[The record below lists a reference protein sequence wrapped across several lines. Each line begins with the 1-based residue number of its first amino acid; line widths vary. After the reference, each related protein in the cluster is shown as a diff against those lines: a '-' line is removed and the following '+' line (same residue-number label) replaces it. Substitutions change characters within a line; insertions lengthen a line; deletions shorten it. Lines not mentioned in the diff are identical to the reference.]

1 MSRDSRSTY
10 YLATLLSHFT
20 PLYNRGVLI
29 NNACLTQVNTGPLAV
44 VTLNCPASNNRIDQT
59 LAAEIRQVCR
69 EVREDSAVNLV
80 LFTGSGDCF
89 SVGRLPVP
97 PEVLTGDVITG
108 EVITG
113 SPAYHQQWITGL
125 RVADSVAELP
135 VPVVMALNG
144 DALDQGLE
152 LALAGDI
159 RVADENGRFGLTDL
173 ASGGFPGG
181 FPWDGGTQRLPRLVG
196 PAWAQDLILTGRVL
210 GAYQALELGLV
221 NRVTP
226 PGQSFAEARELA
238 EQILRGGPLAARYVK
253 EAVHQGMDLALP
265 QGLALEAD
273 LNIILQSTRDRAE
286 GLASFAEKR
295 PPRYSGE

>member
-1 MSRDSRSTY
+1 M
-10 YLATLLSHFT
+10 
-20 PLYNRGVLI
+20 
-29 NNACLTQVNTGPLAV
+29 
-44 VTLNCPASNNRIDQT
+44 VTLNCPASDNRIDQT

-69 EVREDSAVNLV
+69 EIREDSGVNLV
-80 LFTGSGDCF
+80 LFTGSGDSF
-89 SVGRLPVP
+89 SAGRLPVP
-97 PEVLTGDVITG
+97 SEGTTGELTGPT
-108 EVITG
+108 
-113 SPAYHQQWITGL
+113 AYHRQWIAVL

-159 RVADENGRFGLTDL
+159 RLADENARFGLTSL
-173 ASGGFPGG
+173 ASGG

-210 GAYQALELGLV
+210 GAHQALELGLV

-226 PGQSFAEARELA
+226 PGQALAEARVLA
-238 EQILRGGPLAARYVK
+238 EKILQGGPLAARYVK
-253 EAVHQGMDLALP
+253 EAVYQGMDLALP
-265 QGLALEAD
+265 QGLALEAN

-295 PPRYSGE
+295 PPRYSGA

>member
-1 MSRDSRSTY
+1 MA
-10 YLATLLSHFT
+10 L
-20 PLYNRGVLI
+20 
-29 NNACLTQVNTGPLAV
+29 

-69 EVREDSAVNLV
+69 EIREDSDVNLV

-89 SVGRLPVP
+89 SAGRLPVP
-97 PEVLTGDVITG
+97 TDVINGPT
-108 EVITG
+108 
-113 SPAYHQQWITGL
+113 AYHQQWIAGL
-125 RVADSVAELP
+125 RVAGSVAELP

-144 DALDQGLE
+144 DALDHGLE
-152 LALAGDI
+152 LALAGDL
-159 RVADENGRFGLTDL
+159 RLADANARIGLTGL
-173 ASGGFPGG
+173 ASGGFPSS

-196 PAWAQDLILTGRVL
+196 LAWAQDLILTGRIL
-210 GAYQALELGLV
+210 GAHEALELGLV

-226 PGQSFAEARELA
+226 PGQALAQARELA

-253 EAVHQGMDLALP
+253 EAVYQGMDLALP
-265 QGLALEAD
+265 QGLTLEAD

-295 PPRYSGE
+295 PPRYSGA

>member
-1 MSRDSRSTY
+1 M
-10 YLATLLSHFT
+10 
-20 PLYNRGVLI
+20 
-29 NNACLTQVNTGPLAV
+29 AV
-44 VTLNCPASNNRIDQT
+44 VTLNCPASKNRIDQA

-69 EVREDSAVNLV
+69 EIREDSDVNLV

-97 PEVLTGDVITG
+97 
-108 EVITG
+108 
-113 SPAYHQQWITGL
+113 SPASSADTTGPTAHHQRWITGL
-125 RVADSVAELP
+125 RVADSVAELS

-159 RVADENGRFGLTDL
+159 RLADGNARFGLTDL
-173 ASGGFPGG
+173 VSGG

-196 PAWAQDLILTGRVL
+196 PAWAKDLILTGRVL
-210 GAYQALELGLV
+210 GAQEALELGLV
-221 NRVTP
+221 NRVTA
-226 PGQSFAEARELA
+226 PGQTLAAARELA
-238 EQILRGGPLAARYVK
+238 ERVLRGGPLAARYLK
-253 EAVHQGMDLALP
+253 EAVYQGMDLALP

-273 LNIILQSTRDRAE
+273 LNIILQGTEDRAE

-295 PPRYSGE
+295 PPRYSGR

>member
-1 MSRDSRSTY
+1 M
-10 YLATLLSHFT
+10 
-20 PLYNRGVLI
+20 
-29 NNACLTQVNTGPLAV
+29 

-69 EVREDSAVNLV
+69 EIGENPDVNLV

-89 SVGRLPVP
+89 SAGRLPLP
-97 PEVLTGDVITG
+97 PEVKT
-108 EVITG
+108 
-113 SPAYHQQWITGL
+113 SPPAYLQQWIADL

-144 DALDQGLE
+144 DALDHGLE

-159 RVADENGRFGLTDL
+159 RLADENARFGLTDL
-173 ASGGFPGG
+173 ASGGVLGG

-196 PAWAQDLILTGRVL
+196 PAWAQDLILTGRL
-210 GAYQALELGLV
+210 LDAREALELGLV

-226 PGQSFAEARELA
+226 PGQALAEARELA
-238 EQILRGGPLAARYVK
+238 EQILRGGPIAARYVK
-253 EAVHQGMDLALP
+253 EAICQGMGLALP

-295 PPRYSGE
+295 PPRYSGA

>member
-1 MSRDSRSTY
+1 M
-10 YLATLLSHFT
+10 
-20 PLYNRGVLI
+20 
-29 NNACLTQVNTGPLAV
+29 
-44 VTLNCPASNNRIDQT
+44 VTLNCPASNHRIDQT

-69 EVREDSAVNLV
+69 EIREDSQVNLV

-89 SVGRLPVP
+89 SAGRLPVP
-97 PEVLTGDVITG
+97 PEIITG
-108 EVITG
+108 GITG
-113 SPAYHQQWITGL
+113 PPAYHRQWIAGL

-144 DALDQGLE
+144 DALDHGLE

-159 RVADENGRFGLTDL
+159 RLADENARFGLTDL
-173 ASGGFPGG
+173 ASGR

-210 GAYQALELGLV
+210 GAQEALELGLV
-221 NRVTP
+221 NRVTT
-226 PGQSFAEARELA
+226 PGQALAESRELA

-253 EAVHQGMDLALP
+253 EAVYQGMDLALS

-295 PPRYSGE
+295 PPRYSGA

>member
-1 MSRDSRSTY
+1 M
-10 YLATLLSHFT
+10 
-20 PLYNRGVLI
+20 
-29 NNACLTQVNTGPLAV
+29 AV
-44 VTLNCPASNNRIDQT
+44 VTLSCPASNNRIDQT
-59 LAAEIRQVCR
+59 LAAEIRQACR
-69 EVREDSAVNLV
+69 DIREDPEVNLV

-89 SVGRLPVP
+89 SAGRLPVP
-97 PEVLTGDVITG
+97 PEVTTGP
-108 EVITG
+108 
-113 SPAYHQQWITGL
+113 PAYRQQWIADL

-144 DALDQGLE
+144 DTLDHGLE

-159 RVADENGRFGLTDL
+159 RLADENARFGLTDL
-173 ASGGFPGG
+173 ASGGFPGVL
-181 FPWDGGTQRLPRLVG
+181 PWDGGTQRLPRLVG

-210 GAYQALELGLV
+210 GAHEALELGLV

-226 PGQSFAEARELA
+226 PGQALAEARELA

-253 EAVHQGMDLALP
+253 EAVYQGMDLALS

-295 PPRYSGE
+295 PPRYSGA

>member
-1 MSRDSRSTY
+1 M
-10 YLATLLSHFT
+10 
-20 PLYNRGVLI
+20 
-29 NNACLTQVNTGPLAV
+29 AV
-44 VTLNCPASNNRIDQT
+44 VTLNCPTSNNRIDQA

-69 EVREDSAVNLV
+69 DIREDSELNLV

-89 SVGRLPVP
+89 SAGRLPVP
-97 PEVLTGDVITG
+97 
-108 EVITG
+108 
-113 SPAYHQQWITGL
+113 SPASSGDTTGPMARQQQWIAGL
-125 RVADSVAELP
+125 RVADSVAELS

-144 DALDQGLE
+144 DALDHGLE

-159 RVADENGRFGLTDL
+159 RLADENARFGLTDL
-173 ASGGFPGG
+173 ASGG

-210 GAYQALELGLV
+210 GAHEAFELGLV

-226 PGQSFAEARELA
+226 PGQALAEARELA

-253 EAVHQGMDLALP
+253 EAVYQGMDLALP
-265 QGLALEAD
+265 QGLSLEAD

-286 GLASFAEKR
+286 GLASFAERR
-295 PPRYSGE
+295 PAHYSGA

>member
-1 MSRDSRSTY
+1 MT
-10 YLATLLSHFT
+10 
-20 PLYNRGVLI
+20 
-29 NNACLTQVNTGPLAV
+29 V
-44 VTLNCPASNNRIDQT
+44 VTLSCPASNNRIDQT

-69 EVREDSAVNLV
+69 EIREDSDVNLV

-89 SVGRLPVP
+89 SAGRLPAP
-97 PEVLTGDVITG
+97 PEVTTGP
-108 EVITG
+108 
-113 SPAYHQQWITGL
+113 PAYRQQWIAGL

-144 DALDQGLE
+144 DALDHGLE

-159 RVADENGRFGLTDL
+159 RLADENARFGLTGL
-173 ASGGFPGG
+173 ASGGFPGVL
-181 FPWDGGTQRLPRLVG
+181 PWDGGTQRLPRLVG

-210 GAYQALELGLV
+210 GAHEALELGLV

-226 PGQSFAEARELA
+226 PGQDLAAALELA

-253 EAVHQGMDLALP
+253 EAVYQGMDLALS

-295 PPRYSGE
+295 PPRYSGA

>member
-1 MSRDSRSTY
+1 M
-10 YLATLLSHFT
+10 
-20 PLYNRGVLI
+20 
-29 NNACLTQVNTGPLAV
+29 

-69 EVREDSAVNLV
+69 EIREDSDVNLV

-89 SVGRLPVP
+89 STGRLPVSS
-97 PEVLTGDVITG
+97 DVTTG
-108 EVITG
+108 EVITRP
-113 SPAYHQQWITGL
+113 PACHQQWIAGL
-125 RVADSVAELP
+125 RVADSVANLP

-144 DALDQGLE
+144 DALDHGLE

-159 RVADENGRFGLTDL
+159 RLADEKARLGLTDL

-210 GAYQALELGLV
+210 GAHEALELGLV
-221 NRVTP
+221 NRVTA
-226 PGQSFAEARELA
+226 PGQVLAEARELA

-253 EAVHQGMDLALP
+253 EAVYQGMDLSLP
-265 QGLALEAD
+265 QGLELEAD

-295 PPRYSGE
+295 PPRYSGA

>member
-1 MSRDSRSTY
+1 
-10 YLATLLSHFT
+10 
-20 PLYNRGVLI
+20 
-29 NNACLTQVNTGPLAV
+29 V

-69 EVREDSAVNLV
+69 EIREDSDVNLV

-89 SVGRLPVP
+89 SAGRLPVP
-97 PEVLTGDVITG
+97 RDEITG
-108 EVITG
+108 EEIT
-113 SPAYHQQWITGL
+113 SSAADHQQWIAGL
-125 RVADSVAELP
+125 RVANNVAELP
-135 VPVVMALNG
+135 VPVIMALNG
-144 DALDQGLE
+144 DALDHGLE

-159 RVADENGRFGLTDL
+159 RLADENARFGLTDL
-173 ASGGFPGG
+173 ASGGFPGV

-196 PAWAQDLILTGRVL
+196 PAWAQDLILTGRAL
-210 GAYQALELGLV
+210 DAHQSLELGLV

-226 PGQSFAEARELA
+226 PGQALAEARELA

-253 EAVHQGMDLALP
+253 EAVYQGMDLALP
-265 QGLALEAD
+265 RGLALEAD

-295 PPRYSGE
+295 PPRYSGA